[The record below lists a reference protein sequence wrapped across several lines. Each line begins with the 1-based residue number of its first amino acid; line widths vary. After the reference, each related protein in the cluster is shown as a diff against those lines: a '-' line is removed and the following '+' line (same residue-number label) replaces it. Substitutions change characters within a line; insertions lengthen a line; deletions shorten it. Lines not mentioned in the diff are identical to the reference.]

1 MRDHE
6 AMIDELQHEAD
17 ALLAAGDYAHA
28 LPEFC
33 VLREIR
39 GRQDGPYSLKYLAN
53 LHDAVRCM
61 CHLQRWADSEPLAR
75 ELYGK
80 YVRTDGPAGP
90 KTVDAA
96 KRYAWALVQLDKTDP
111 AIAVYLAVADALC
124 GRGDADQTLAML
136 GAAVARRQDL
146 CFDTLRHAVD
156 LTRIASGVHLPVP
169 ADCLSMDGYRAPA

>member
-39 GRQDGPYSLKYLAN
+39 ARQDGPYSRKYLAN
-53 LHDAVRCM
+53 LDDAVRCM
-61 CHLQRWADSEPLAR
+61 CHLQRWSDTEPLAK

-80 YVRTDGPAGP
+80 YVRTDGPGGP

-111 AIAVYLAVADALC
+111 AITVYLAVADALW
-124 GRGDADQTLAML
+124 GRGDEDQALAML

-146 CFDTLRHAVD
+146 CLDTLRNAVE
-156 LTRIASGVHLPVP
+156 LTRAAQRVHLPVP
-169 ADCLSMDGYRAPA
+169 VGCLTIDGYRAPA

>member
-1 MRDHE
+1 MRDHGV
-6 AMIDELQHEAD
+6 MIDALQHEAD

-39 GRQDGPYSLKYLAN
+39 ARQDGPYSRKYLAN

-61 CHLQRWADSEPLAR
+61 CHLQKWSDSEPLAK

-111 AIAVYLAVADALC
+111 AITVYLAVADALW
-124 GRGDADQTLAML
+124 GHGDHDQALTML
-136 GAAVARRQDL
+136 GAALARREDL
-146 CFDTLRHAVD
+146 CLDTLRNAVD
-156 LTRIASGVHLPVP
+156 LSRAARGVHLPVP
-169 ADCLSMDGYRAPA
+169 ADWLSMDGYRAPA

>member
-1 MRDHE
+1 
-6 AMIDELQHEAD
+6 MIDELQHEAD

-39 GRQDGPYSLKYLAN
+39 ARQDGPYSTKYLAN

-61 CHLQRWADSEPLAR
+61 CHLQKWSDSEPLAR

-80 YVRTDGPAGP
+80 YVRMNGPGGP

-96 KRYAWALVQLDKTDP
+96 KRYAWALVQLEKTDP
-111 AIAVYLAVADALC
+111 AIAVYLSVADALW
-124 GRGDADQTLAML
+124 GLGDEHQALAML

-146 CFDTLRHAVD
+146 DLHSLRNADHLGRAA
-156 LTRIASGVHLPVP
+156 LAVHLPVP
-169 ADCLSMDGYRAPA
+169 AECLTMDGYRAP